1 MEKNDIDLEYL
12 LSLPLEEYQ
21 QELGRLLVAAI
32 DIAAEDKPRYRDSL
46 DAQKKFIEEQ
56 RASVVK

>member
-32 DIAAEDKPRYRDSL
+32 DIAAEERPRYRDTL
-46 DAQKKFIEEQ
+46 ERQKKEIDENK
-56 RASVVK
+56 RT